1 VQVCGEEAA
10 GQEAMEPIM
19 GKCCYMNDSLITHPY
34 VSAYYYICV
43 RILVYM

>member
-1 VQVCGEEAA
+1 MCVCVGVGGGMWVGGWVVEY
-10 GQEAMEPIM
+10 G
-19 GKCCYMNDSLITHPY
+19 YMNDSLITHPY